1 MSTESAKRLIIAMER
16 AMRCIALGARTRTI
30 HRLTGLT
37 PAEIERLLGPNA
49 AVARGRHPDSTDW
62 YHNATLLERAEASLV
77 VVRCCRG
84 ISFQFEPE
92 DALLSAYERHMRMF
106 GKAPRISFD
115 RAFDLTAQ
123 VCGLWIASERTM
135 SLVTCKACQ
144 RDYLSV
150 LTNLPG
156 LPADCPYCAL
166 VRRYAR
172 DPRLQQ
178 GFPARCLPAG
188 FSLDALTSLFP
199 TSA

>member
-1 MSTESAKRLIIAMER
+1 
-16 AMRCIALGARTRTI
+16 MRCIALGARARTI

-37 PAEIERLLGPNA
+37 PVEIEKLLGPSPA
-49 AVARGRHPDSTDW
+49 LARGRHPDSTDW

-106 GKAPRISFD
+106 GGAPRISFD

-123 VCGLWIASERTM
+123 VCGLWIAPEPTM
-135 SLVTCKACQ
+135 SLVTCVACQ

-156 LPADCPYCAL
+156 LPADCPHCAL

-172 DPRLQQ
+172 DPRLQS
-178 GFPARCLPAG
+178 GFPARRLPAD
-188 FSLDALTSLFP
+188 FSLELLASLLP